1 MSALVQI
8 ATSEGSVLFEGDL
21 SEAALEEIAIEDRVH
36 DVVTTVDATFQS
48 VASTVRQCVTDLR
61 SGFDD
66 LTTDQ
71 RYGGTLS
78 GAELELGIT
87 VSAEGNV
94 FVAKGTAG
102 ANLKI
107 KLTWDFSG
115 HSG

>member
-1 MSALVQI
+1 MSTLVQI
-8 ATSEGSVLFEGDL
+8 ETSEGAVLFEGDL
-21 SEAALEEIAIEDRVH
+21 SDAALDEIAIEDRMH
-36 DVVTTVDATFQS
+36 DVVKTVSTTFQS
-48 VASTVRQCVTDLR
+48 VASTVRGCVTDLR

-66 LTTDQ
+66 LTTDK

-78 GAELELGIT
+78 GAEVELGIT

-94 FVAKGTAG
+94 FVAKGTAE

-115 HSG
+115 NSG